1 MTQKYLK
8 DEKIYCIG
16 DSHVSLFTGL
26 NTIAS
31 YWPSKAIS
39 ILPQFSVFHLGPV
52 LAYNLVEK
60 KSSTGFYD
68 KISEI
73 LERHIPPSSWVLLS
87 SGEIDCRAHLIKQ
100 ALRNNSS
107 FEEVAEICVDRYFYG
122 IEKLMQMGHKFIIYN
137 AIPSTRKNKPNTEF
151 PSYGN
156 CKERNEIT
164 MLFNKFSQNKCTSL
178 KIIFLNTYD
187 LFTHKNGL
195 TNRRF
200 YKNRIHLSQR
210 ALLPTMKTLEKSLSG
225 FIYNSSNSR
234 KNILPSTRRIFR
246 EILMKFG
253 F

>member
-1 MTQKYLK
+1 
-8 DEKIYCIG
+8 
-16 DSHVSLFTGL
+16 
-26 NTIAS
+26 
-31 YWPSKAIS
+31 
-39 ILPQFSVFHLGPV
+39 
-52 LAYNLVEK
+52 
-60 KSSTGFYD
+60 
-68 KISEI
+68 
-73 LERHIPPSSWVLLS
+73 LLS

-200 YKNRIHLSQR
+200 YKDRIHLSQR

-225 FIYNSSNSR
+225 FIYDTSNSR

-246 EILMKFG
+246 EILMKLG